1 MIMNEQL
8 FNVLKEKGITQKQL
22 SKMTGISES
31 TISDWKTKGKV
42 PGIDKIMLISKAIS
56 VSPNELLR
64 GEGEKLEVDE
74 IIRMLEG
81 LDLNDKKD
89 LLKYLEGVIEN
100 SNSVKK

>member
-1 MIMNEQL
+1 MGNKNEHIFQ
-8 FNVLKEKGITQKQL
+8 VMKEKGITQKQL

-42 PGIDKIMLISKAIS
+42 PGIDKIMLVSKAIG

-64 GEGEKLEVDE
+64 GESEPLDVNE

-81 LDLNDKKD
+81 LDLKDKKY
-89 LLKYLEGVIEN
+89 LLAYLKGVLKDIDR
-100 SNSVKK
+100 

>member
-1 MIMNEQL
+1 MGNKNEHI
-8 FNVLKEKGITQKQL
+8 FHVMKEKGITQKQL

-42 PGIDKIMLISKAIS
+42 PGIDKIMLVSKAIG

-64 GEGEKLEVDE
+64 GESEPLDVNE

-81 LDLNDKKD
+81 LDLKDKKY
-89 LLKYLEGVIEN
+89 LLAYLKGVLKDIDR
-100 SNSVKK
+100 